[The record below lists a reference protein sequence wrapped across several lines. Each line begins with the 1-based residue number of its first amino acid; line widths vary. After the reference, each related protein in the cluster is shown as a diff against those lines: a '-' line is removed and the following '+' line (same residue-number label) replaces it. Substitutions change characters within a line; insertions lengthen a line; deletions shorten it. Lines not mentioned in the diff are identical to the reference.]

1 MDAALLQAIQKGKG
15 LKKVPDSQKNDRSS
29 ALAGKVAGSSGGGG
43 GAGRAGGMNA
53 RPAPAMAQPA
63 NPMMAQIMAR
73 ARGPT
78 PGRTPGAP
86 VPPGPPRRA
95 GPNVTSAPRPPAP
108 PRMPGPGPVSAV
120 PRPPAPPGVRGP
132 GPISSVPRP
141 PAPPRMPGPGPVS
154 AVPRPPA
161 PPRVGDLSPG
171 LISSVPR
178 PPVPR
183 PPAHTTVYE
192 TQGPAAPVIPAP
204 RPPNPVQEASN
215 KPPIPS
221 KGGRGRR
228 KKAPPIPTSNQPN
241 TNTTPSHPIN
251 TDWSNFETVFRFR
264 PTYELPTP
272 LQWDNQPKTACS
284 AMYAKLAQQR
294 R

>member
-78 PGRTPGAP
+78 PGRATGAP

-95 GPNVTSAPRPPAP
+95 GPNVTSA
-108 PRMPGPGPVSAV
+108 
-120 PRPPAPPGVRGP
+120 
-132 GPISSVPRP
+132 PRP